1 MAKRISDVLGK
12 KVDAAIDALPV
23 LMLIRSEAEW
33 EIAPALLP
41 GGNGMTLAYMVA
53 VSLPVPGSV
62 GDDYVLYMAPLDD
75 PHASQETVNGLVSG
89 LYGKCQ
95 AEVDEIRAR
104 LRAQSNGRR
113 QSPGGLIVP

>member
-1 MAKRISDVLGK
+1 VAKRISDVLGK

-23 LMLIRSEAEW
+23 LMLIRIEAEW

-41 GGNGMTLAYMVA
+41 GGNG